1 MNYIRVII
9 ILLVSWSSLAVHA
22 HDGDDHAA
30 TKKPANAGAASYFSS
45 EAVSEKYELF
55 VKYGTIQPGTQQ
67 AFKLFITEFN
77 TNRPVDSA
85 TLQVSVPGNPA
96 IKLSAVRLDKGIY
109 EIRGVFP
116 QKQVYSLN
124 VTVNAAPGADLL
136 QIKNI
141 ETGKAVPVSETEV
154 EHAHWYES
162 NWLIGVIGLMAGLAI
177 MFFVMK
183 GRNRKVT
190 ASILVVLC
198 LLPTA
203 QNFNATAHDGHDE
216 PGKTSGALSQAFR
229 VEKETQFLFNILTSR
244 LTTGD
249 FNETSTILG
258 TVMPAPTG
266 QAVIQS
272 PQIGKIISL
281 RVTPGQKVSKGQTLA
296 VIEQQVDAGTQ
307 IDIISQ
313 RNTVESEY
321 QAAKA
326 QYERLKSIED
336 IAAKKDLTEAK
347 ARYDAARRNKQ
358 LFEANAAGNA
368 GSTKLVTL
376 TAPISGAVGTFN
388 YAIGAVVNAGQTLF
402 EITNLDNVY
411 IEAQLFTTDAGK
423 LDSATKF
430 TVSPSGDSTEFAL
443 KLLSGAQSV
452 NQQNQSQRIVFQVQN
467 SSGRFKIGQNV
478 NVRVYSNKIS
488 RQVMIPDEAITDV
501 NGKPAVF
508 IKDNA
513 ETYSISFIAAGQ
525 SNGKYTVINRG
536 AEEGERIVTANV
548 YQMKTMYL
556 NQ

>member
-1 MNYIRVII
+1 MKYIRFVMIF
-9 ILLVSWSSLAVHA
+9 LLSGAYVTVHA
-22 HDGDDHAA
+22 HDGEDHSAA
-30 TKKPANAGAASYFSS
+30 KKSTTGAASYFSS
-45 EAVSEKYELF
+45 EAASEKYELF
-55 VKYGTIQPGTQQ
+55 VKYGTIKPGVQETL
-67 AFKLFITEFN
+67 KLFITEYN
-77 TNRPVDSA
+77 TNKPVDSA

-96 IKLSAVRLDKGIY
+96 IKLLAVRVEKGIY
-109 EIRGVFP
+109 EIRAIFP
-116 QKQVYSLN
+116 KKQSYSLN
-124 VTVNAAPGADLL
+124 VTISAKPGADLL
-136 QIKNI
+136 QLKNI
-141 ETGKAVPVSETEV
+141 ETGKELPVAQTETSA
-154 EHAHWYES
+154 HAHWYES
-162 NWLIGVIGLMAGLAI
+162 NWLFGIAGLLAGLVI
-177 MFFVMK
+177 MFFLMR
-183 GRNRKVT
+183 GRNKKVA
-190 ASILVVLC
+190 ASLLIILC

-203 QNFNATAHDGHDE
+203 QNFDAVAHDGHDE
-216 PGKTSGALSQAFR
+216 KGKASGALSRSFI
-229 VEKETQFLFNILTSR
+229 VEKETQFLFNIFTSK

-249 FNETSTILG
+249 FNETTTVLG
-258 TVMPAPTG
+258 TVIPAPTG

-272 PQIGKIISL
+272 PQVGKIISL
-281 RVTPGQKVSKGQTLA
+281 KVTPGQQVSKGQTLA

-313 RNTVESEY
+313 RNTIDAEY

-347 ARYDAARRNKQ
+347 ARYDAASRNKQ
-358 LFEANAAGNA
+358 LFEANAAGNT
-368 GSTKLVTL
+368 GSTKFVSL

-411 IEAQLFTTDAGK
+411 IETQVFAADANKLPSATRFTAIPVN
-423 LDSATKF
+423 DSA
-430 TVSPSGDSTEFAL
+430 EFSL

-452 NQQNQSQRIVFQVQN
+452 NQENQSQRVIFQVQN
-467 SSGRFKIGQNV
+467 PSGKFKIGENV

-508 IKDNA
+508 IKDRA
-513 ETYSISFIAAGQ
+513 ESYSISFISAGQ
-525 SNGKYTVINRG
+525 SNGKYTVIKKG
-536 AEEGERIVTANV
+536 AEEGERIVTSNV

>member
-1 MNYIRVII
+1 MNYFRLII
-9 ILLVSWSSLAVHA
+9 ILFLSCASLAVHA
-22 HDGDDHAA
+22 HEGEDHAA
-30 TKKPANAGAASYFSS
+30 AKKTASAGAATYFSS

-55 VKYGTIQPGTQQ
+55 VKYGTVKPGAQE
-67 AFKLFITEFN
+67 ALRLFITEFN
-77 TNRPVDSA
+77 SNKPVDSA
-85 TLQVSVPGNPA
+85 VLQVSVPGNPA
-96 IKLSAVRLDKGIY
+96 IKLSTARIDKGIY

-124 VTVNAAPGADLL
+124 VTISAAQGADLL

-141 ETGKAVPVSETEV
+141 ETGKALPVAETEAA
-154 EHAHWYES
+154 HSHWYEN
-162 NWLIGVIGLMAGLAI
+162 NWLFGAVGLLAGLAI

-183 GRNRKVT
+183 KRNRKVA

-203 QNFNATAHDGHDE
+203 QNFDAIAHEGHNE
-216 PGKTSGALSQAFR
+216 PGKTSGALSNAFL

-244 LTTGD
+244 LGTGD
-249 FNETSTILG
+249 FNETSTLLG
-258 TVMPAPTG
+258 TVIPAPTG

-272 PQIGKIISL
+272 PQIGKIVAL

-313 RNTVESEY
+313 RNTIEAEY

-358 LFEANAAGNA
+358 LFESNAAGNA

-376 TAPISGAVGTFN
+376 TSPISGAVGTFN

-411 IEAQLFTTDAGK
+411 IEAQLFTTNANNLSG
-423 LDSATKF
+423 ATKF
-430 TVSPSGDSTEFAL
+430 TVSPAADSTEFLL
-443 KLLSGAQSV
+443 KMLSGAQSV
-452 NQQNQSQRIVFQVQN
+452 NQQNQSQRVVFQVMN
-467 SSGRFKIGQNV
+467 PAGKFKIGENV
-478 NVRVYSNKIS
+478 NVRVYSNKVS
-488 RQVMIPDEAITDV
+488 RQVIIPDEAITDV

-513 ETYSISFIAAGQ
+513 ETYSISFISAGK
-525 SNGKYTVINRG
+525 SNGKYTVINKG

>member
-1 MNYIRVII
+1 MKYTRFIMIF
-9 ILLVSWSSLAVHA
+9 LLSWTFISVHA
-22 HDGDDHAA
+22 HDGEDHSAA
-30 TKKPANAGAASYFSS
+30 KKPAAGGTTAYFSS

-55 VKYGTIQPGTQQ
+55 VKYATIKPGVQE
-67 AFKLFITEFN
+67 ALKLFITEFN
-77 TNRPVDSA
+77 TNKPVDSA
-85 TLQVSVPGNPA
+85 ALQISVPGNAA
-96 IKLSAVRLDKGIY
+96 IKLSAVRIDKGIY
-109 EIRGVFP
+109 EIRGIFP

-124 VTVNAAPGADLL
+124 VTISAAPGADLL

-141 ETGKAVPVSETEV
+141 ETGKELPAAETETA
-154 EHAHWYES
+154 HSHWYES
-162 NWLIGVIGLMAGLAI
+162 NWLFGIIGLLAGLAI

-183 GRNRKVT
+183 GRNRKVAT
-190 ASILVVLC
+190 SLLIILL

-203 QNFNATAHDGHDE
+203 QNFNAIAHEGHNE
-216 PGKTSGALSQAFR
+216 KGKTSGALSSAFT
-229 VEKETQFLFNILTSR
+229 VEKETQFLFNILTSK

-258 TVMPAPTG
+258 TVIPAPTG

-272 PQIGKIISL
+272 PQVGKIISL
-281 RVTPGQKVSKGQTLA
+281 RVTPGQQVSKGQTLA

-313 RNTVESEY
+313 RNSVDAEY

-358 LFEANAAGNA
+358 LFESNAAGNT
-368 GSTKLVTL
+368 GSTKLISL

-388 YAIGAVVNAGQTLF
+388 YAIGAVVNTGQTLF
-402 EITNLDNVY
+402 EITNLNNVF
-411 IEAQLFTTDAGK
+411 IEAQVFAADAATLPGATRFAAIPVN
-423 LDSATKF
+423 DSA
-430 TVSPSGDSTEFAL
+430 EFSL
-443 KLLSGAQSV
+443 KLLTAAQTV
-452 NQQNQSQRIVFQVQN
+452 NQENQSQKVVFQVQN
-467 SSGRFKIGQNV
+467 PSGKFKIGQNV
-478 NVRVYSNKIS
+478 NVRVYSNKVS
-488 RQVMIPDEAITDV
+488 RHVMIPDEAITDV

-508 IKDNA
+508 IKDKA
-513 ETYSISFIAAGQ
+513 ETYSISFISAGE
-525 SNGKYTVINRG
+525 SNGKYTVINKG
-536 AEEGERIVTANV
+536 AEEGERLVTTNV